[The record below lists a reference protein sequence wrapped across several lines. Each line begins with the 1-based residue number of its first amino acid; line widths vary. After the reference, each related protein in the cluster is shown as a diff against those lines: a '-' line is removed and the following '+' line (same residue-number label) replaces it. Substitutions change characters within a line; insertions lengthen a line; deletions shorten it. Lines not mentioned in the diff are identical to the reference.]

1 VKSVFHGISYIQYP
15 LMLVAIIYLIKGY
28 YILFTIKDLPL
39 VFNDINTCLVF
50 MGLALSFATLQD
62 TTKTQNKFSRKIYE
76 DPKKGKLFISFITI
90 FTCILLVSG
99 MVGYLKT
106 EDNLLSEF
114 SFGLLMLGIGF
125 IGVLKSAIEMFENHR
140 LDRRQLAPDA

>member
-1 VKSVFHGISYIQYP
+1 MNLKSVFHGISYLQYP
-15 LMLVAIIYLIKGY
+15 LMLAAIIYLIKGY

-76 DPKKGKLFISFITI
+76 NPRKGKLFITSVTV
-90 FTCILLVSG
+90 FTCILLITG
-99 MVGYLKT
+99 MIGFLRA

-140 LDRRQLAPDA
+140 LDRQRVA